1 MTAPGTF
8 LNMTTTVG
16 SVAELWRFPVKS
28 LQGTP
33 VDALTFSSSGAEGDR
48 TWGVVDPAAGR
59 VLSAKRWPA
68 LLHATGGIDGDGTV
82 TVTLPDGGTHV
93 AGDPATDA
101 ALSAWLDHEV
111 RLIEPPAGDGLFYDL
126 PTDAW
131 DDTSPLWQFPGPP
144 GGPFVDLAAAHLLTT
159 ASLRAAAAL
168 HPDGVW
174 DVRRFRP
181 TVLVEADGDGFVED
195 DWVGATV
202 SAGTAGFAPF
212 MPTVRCAMT
221 TREQPGLPRDV
232 AIAKVLNQHHDL
244 NLGVYCAV
252 ERPGTIRVGDDVQ
265 VGRA

>member
-1 MTAPGTF
+1 
-8 LNMTTTVG
+8 VG
-16 SVAELWRFPVKS
+16 DDVKVEQLWRFPVKS
-28 LQGTP
+28 MQGTA
-33 VDALTFSSSGAEGDR
+33 VEELVVGANGVEGDR
-48 TWGVVDPAAGR
+48 RWGVVDPAAGK
-59 VLSAKRWPA
+59 VLSAKRWPP
-68 LLHATGGIDGDGTV
+68 LLLASARDDGGTV
-82 TVTLPDGGTHV
+82 TVTLPDGSTHE
-93 AGDPATDA
+93 AGDPTTDA

-111 RLIEPPAGDGLFYDL
+111 RLMAPPTGDGLPYEL
-126 PTDAW
+126 PTEAW
-131 DDTSPLWQFPGPP
+131 DDASDTWEFPGPP

-202 SAGTAGFAPF
+202 STGTAGFAPF